1 MPLTVESLR
10 TNGGMIQDVYAGSGT
25 PILEMSDDR
34 RESFLGVRVGSDA
47 DGTVEPPEYIK
58 YPSPYESKGEG

>member
-1 MPLTVESLR
+1 
-10 TNGGMIQDVYAGSGT
+10 MIQDVYAGSGT